1 MQIDCTRYG
10 NRIMKAQ
17 KYKHSAQ
24 WTHIY
29 AHAQLCNDIGR
40 KHMQVGSSYNIM
52 FSRIYHTFLYTAW
65 FLGFLMVL

>member
-29 AHAQLCNDIGR
+29 VHAQLCNDIGR
-40 KHMQVGSSYNIM
+40 KHMQVGSSYQKVGRLSM
-52 FSRIYHTFLYTAW
+52 
-65 FLGFLMVL
+65 